1 MELTH
6 FSPCSGIGG
15 LDLAAEWAGFRTI
28 GQCEIDEYASK
39 VLEKNFKGVHNFGDI
54 RTITAE
60 SVGRYGIK
68 AGEITVISAGIPCQP
83 YSLAGKGLGDL
94 DERDLEQEYMRV
106 VGELK
111 PRWAVIENTPGLF
124 SRKNQRY
131 FHRILDDFS
140 ALGYSVAWGMW
151 GAVDVGAPHKRERV
165 FIIAHSDS
173 ERRDCLCK
181 DFKER
186 RSGMYLQATSS
197 EEPWE
202 KVRTYEEIDGVFGI
216 LGDTPE
222 PYMRFAR
229 DDNGISTGMDR
240 LRGIG
245 NAVVPY
251 QAYPIFEMIA
261 KLESTEIMRRY

>member
-1 MELTH
+1 MKST
-6 FSPCSGIGG
+6 
-15 LDLAAEWAGFRTI
+15 
-28 GQCEIDEYASK
+28 K
-39 VLEKNFKGVHNFGDI
+39 
-54 RTITAE
+54 
-60 SVGRYGIK
+60 
-68 AGEITVISAGIPCQP
+68 EITIISAGIPCQP

-131 FHRILDDFS
+131 FHRILDDFF

-197 EEPWE
+197 EEPGKKSE
-202 KVRTYEEIDGVFGI
+202 HTKRLMEYLAF
-216 LGDTPE
+216 LGTPLS
-222 PYMRFAR
+222 RIC
-229 DDNGISTGMDR
+229 D
-240 LRGIG
+240 LH
-245 NAVVPY
+245 
-251 QAYPIFEMIA
+251 EMIMGFPRGWTD
-261 KLESTEIMRRY
+261 LEVSEMR

>member
-6 FSPCSGIGG
+6 FSLCSGIGG

-68 AGEITVISAGIPCQP
+68 AGEITVISAGMPCQP

-106 VGELK
+106 IGELK

-124 SRKNQRY
+124 SRNNQRY

-151 GAVDVGAPHKRERV
+151 GAVDVGALHKRDRI

-173 ERRDCLCK
+173 ERRDCLCN

-186 RSGMYLQATSS
+186 RSDMYLQATSS
-197 EEPWE
+197 WE
-202 KVRTYEEIDGVFGI
+202 KVRKYEEIDGVFGI
-216 LGDTPE
+216 LRDTPK

-229 DDNGISTGMDR
+229 DDNGLSPGMDR

-251 QAYPIFEMIA
+251 QAYPIFEVIA
-261 KLESTEIMRRY
+261 ELERKGNDIR